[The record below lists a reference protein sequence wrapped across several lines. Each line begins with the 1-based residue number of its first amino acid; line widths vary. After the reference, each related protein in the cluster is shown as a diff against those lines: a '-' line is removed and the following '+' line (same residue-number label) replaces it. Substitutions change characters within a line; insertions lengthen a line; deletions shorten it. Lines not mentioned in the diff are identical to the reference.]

1 MYLSKVEVKNFRN
14 LKVFSASFSK
24 GLNVILGENNVGKT
38 NLFDAIKLA
47 LGYQST
53 SDPLK
58 VSKEDFSQA
67 LDGSSTD
74 DPIRVDLEFAE
85 LSQDEQAEF
94 LEILNFNPVDRAKST
109 ASIHWQCS
117 WNKINERVETK
128 RWGGSKEGTEGGV
141 PDDLL
146 QSIQATFLIALR
158 DAVSSLAPGRGSR
171 LGKLLA
177 ARATAG
183 DKELIKD
190 IFKIANQEIAGKELI
205 TAVETQLNS
214 ALKGATGAH
223 MSQNVAIR
231 ASDPEFEQIVRSL
244 RIVLKATGVE
254 GDFSRELR
262 SNGLGYNNLL
272 FIATVLAELEGL
284 KAASLPLF
292 LVEEPEAHLH
302 PQLQVVLTKFLQD
315 GLFETSNNRKVQ
327 TFLST
332 HSPTI
337 ASCVPL
343 NSLIVMHRGS
353 DGFIKPF
360 ALKDAGLE
368 DLEQR
373 KIRRMLDVTK
383 SSVLFARGAI
393 FVEGVCEGLIVP
405 ALAKRLNI
413 NLEERHISV
422 VPICG
427 VDFESL
433 TKLFGPEKLDL
444 KVSVITDGDPKII
457 AGPEGDWR
465 QDIPIGFEEENIS
478 VCDRAIALQTAL
490 AGNSVVKPFISKVTL
505 EYDLAE
511 AHAMNATVMKT
522 SWEKLFSRGSSS
534 VMRDEDFTG
543 ATDRRVLAL
552 AVWRGICRSTTSKS
566 KADFADILS
575 EDLVE
580 KDSNG
585 IPHVAEGAFVVP
597 TYIKRAIEHVIS

>member
-1 MYLSKVEVKNFRN
+1 MYLQKVEVKNFRN
-14 LKVFSASFSK
+14 LKSFSVNFSK
-24 GLNVILGENNVGKT
+24 GLNVIIGENNVGKT

-58 VSKEDFSQA
+58 VSKDDFSQA
-67 LDGSSTD
+67 LDGTSSD
-74 DPIRVDLEFAE
+74 EPITVNLEFAE
-85 LSQDEQAEF
+85 LSPDEQAEF
-94 LEILNFNPVDRAKST
+94 LEILNFNPVDRTQTT

-117 WNKINERVETK
+117 WSKINDRAETK
-128 RWGGSKEGTEGGV
+128 RWGGAKESTEGGV

-177 ARATAG
+177 ARATSD
-183 DKELIKD
+183 DKDLIKE
-190 IFKIANQEIAGKELI
+190 IFKKANEEIADKDLI
-205 TAVETQLNS
+205 TAVEDQLNS
-214 ALKGATGAH
+214 ALKGATGEH

-244 RIVLKATGVE
+244 RIVLKTAGVG

-284 KAASLPLF
+284 KSASLPLF

-302 PQLQVVLTKFLQD
+302 PQLQVVLTKFLQE
-315 GLFETSNNRKVQ
+315 GLFETSKNRRVQ

-337 ASCVPL
+337 ASCIPL
-343 NSLIVMHRGS
+343 NTLIVMHRGA
-353 DGFIKPF
+353 DGFVKSF
-360 ALKDAGLE
+360 ALKDAGLA
-368 DLEQR
+368 DVEQR

-383 SSVLFARGAI
+383 SSLLFSRGTI
-393 FVEGVCEGLIVP
+393 FVEGVCEGLLVP
-405 ALAKRLNI
+405 VLARRLNI
-413 NLEERHISV
+413 NLEDRHISV

-433 TKLFGPEKLDL
+433 TKLFGPDKLDL
-444 KVSVITDGDPKII
+444 KVSVVTDGDPKII
-457 AGPEGDWR
+457 AGADGQWR
-465 QDIPIGFEEENIS
+465 QDIPAGFAEQNI
-478 VCDRAIALQTAL
+478 VACDRAVALRTAL
-490 AGNSVVKPFISKVTL
+490 ADSTVVKPFISQVTL

-511 AHAMNATVMKT
+511 ANIVNSVVMKT
-522 SWEKLFSRGSSS
+522 AWESLFSSGSSD
-534 VMRDEDFTG
+534 VMRDEDFVDVTEK
-543 ATDRRVLAL
+543 RILAL
-552 AVWRGICRSTTSKS
+552 AIWRGICRSSTSKS
-566 KADFADILS
+566 KADFADVLA
-575 EDLVE
+575 E
-580 KDSNG
+580 KLLKKNDQG
-585 IPHVAEGAFVVP
+585 LLEVP
-597 TYIKRAIEHVIS
+597 DGNFAVPLYIKEAIEHVIS